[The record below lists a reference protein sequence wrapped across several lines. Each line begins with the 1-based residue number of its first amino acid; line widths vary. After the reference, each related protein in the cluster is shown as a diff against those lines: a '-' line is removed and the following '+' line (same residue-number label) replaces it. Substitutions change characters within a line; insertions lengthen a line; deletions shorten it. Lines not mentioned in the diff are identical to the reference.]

1 MLVQPCVDSLI
12 TTVEMGRALEC
23 RLECTIPDPLAQL
36 GEQGN
41 YRGKIYVSSLL
52 FVHTKGYLLL

>member
-1 MLVQPCVDSLI
+1 MLVQPYVDSLI

-41 YRGKIYVSSLL
+41 
-52 FVHTKGYLLL
+52 